1 MALRVARKLFGLW
14 LLLSVLWIGGVGV
27 VTLLLYP
34 HPPSRVE
41 YYAHPELYTPTPQE
55 RFERD
60 VRIIA
65 DDQRWTIK
73 AAIIIALVPPV
84 ILLALGS
91 ALVWAFRKF
100 W

>member
-1 MALRVARKLFGLW
+1 MGLRVTRGLW
-14 LLLSVLWIGGVGV
+14 LVLTVLWIGGVGV

-34 HPPSRVE
+34 HPPSRVY
-41 YYAHPELYTPTPQE
+41 YYAHPELYGTPQQG

-60 VRIIA
+60 ARIIA

-73 AAIIIALVPPV
+73 AAIVIALVPPV
-84 ILLALGS
+84 IVLALGS
-91 ALVWAFRKF
+91 ALLWAFRRF